1 MLESIQVEQD
11 RSGVHHAPRQRAAFV
26 TGMQM
31 SLPDSERG
39 AFLEEGEM
47 TDSHFSTLS
56 LRPLLEAKSSTLDI
70 WWLQSDLLE
79 TRVRMSS
86 AWQKA
91 PR

>member
-11 RSGVHHAPRQRAAFV
+11 RSGVHHAPRQQAAFV
-26 TGMQM
+26 AGIQM

-56 LRPLLEAKSSTLDI
+56 LRPLLEAKGRGINDVI
-70 WWLQSDLLE
+70 
-79 TRVRMSS
+79 
-86 AWQKA
+86 
-91 PR
+91 